1 MNKNQQRMQ
10 KIVAA
15 FVGKTV
21 TKVEALSIN
30 VIHFYFSDGTSCTV
44 DGEDQ
49 FRGIPIIQ
57 IGEGWDELRS
67 NLLRDGAAR
76 PQTCPNCE
84 SALTGGKPDADLSK
98 CVVCKGTGVV

>member
-1 MNKNQQRMQ
+1 MTVNRNTWRMKRIQ
-10 KIVAA
+10 EA

-21 TKVEALSIN
+21 AKVEALSIN
-30 VIHFYFSDGTSCTV
+30 VIHFYFSDGTSCTI
-44 DGEDQ
+44 DAEE
-49 FRGIPIIQ
+49 FLLGIPIIQ

-98 CVVCKGTGVV
+98 CVVCKARG